1 MINKDSK
8 QELDEIVAQ
17 AALQQTESQ
26 KQAQALAPG
35 AVQQQDKPSFFNV
48 SPFNDYRMEGLRMDP
63 PKELCPH
70 ILVEQ
75 ETTILFSGP
84 GVGKLTWLNRES
96 GCFMSTLSF
105 RSSNWL

>member
-8 QELDEIVAQ
+8 QELDEVVAQ

-35 AVQQQDKPSFFNV
+35 AVLQQDKPSFVNA
-48 SPFNDYRMEGLRMDP
+48 SLYNDYLKEGQKMDP

-75 ETTILFSGP
+75 ERLRFSLA
-84 GVGKLTWLNRES
+84 VRVWEKQ
-96 GCFMSTLSF
+96 LSP
-105 RSSNWL
+105 RR

>member
-8 QELDEIVAQ
+8 QELDEVVAQ

-35 AVQQQDKPSFFNV
+35 AVLQQDKPSFVNA
-48 SPFNDYRMEGLRMDP
+48 SLYNDYLKEGLKMDP

-84 GVGKLTWLNRES
+84 GVGKQ
-96 GCFMSTLSF
+96 LSP
-105 RSSNWL
+105 RR